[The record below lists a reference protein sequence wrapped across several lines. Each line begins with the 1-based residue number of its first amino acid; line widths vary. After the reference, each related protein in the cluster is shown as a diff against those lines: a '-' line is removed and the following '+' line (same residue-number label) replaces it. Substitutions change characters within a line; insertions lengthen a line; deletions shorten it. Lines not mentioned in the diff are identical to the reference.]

1 MRTGP
6 AGLVYSAALAAAL
19 AVAFVAGPAQAEPQ
33 ANLGLTLGVAGRAYE
48 YELWQQTAF
57 HMGLRGDVL
66 FLRESSTDFGV
77 GPYAEVFTH
86 AFDELQL
93 GGGVSVL
100 LPVIDAVPVVA
111 SLGLYGR
118 AGDDD
123 HGFEPGLAS
132 TLFFGSRSYNHSASY
147 VVTAGLLAQGR
158 VGLGDARETSIVIAA
173 QIDTVF
179 LALPF
184 VFLAEALSG
193 GSSEV
198 ERIEPQRRDA
208 AAR

>member
-1 MRTGP
+1 VLTSV
-6 AGLVYSAALAAAL
+6 LVPG
-19 AVAFVAGPAQAEPQ
+19 AVRAEPQ
-33 ANLGLTLGVAGRAYE
+33 ANLGLTLGAAGRGYDHE
-48 YELWQQTAF
+48 PWQETAF

-66 FLRESSTDFGV
+66 FLREASTDFGL

-100 LPVIDAVPVVA
+100 LPIIDAVPLVA
-111 SLGLYGR
+111 SFGAYGR

-123 HGFEPGLAS
+123 FGFEPGLATS
-132 TLFFGSRSYNHSASY
+132 LFFGSRSYNHSGSY
-147 VVTAGLLAQGR
+147 AVTAGLLAQGR
-158 VGLGDARETSIVIAA
+158 VGLGDARETSIVLAA
-173 QIDTVF
+173 QLDTVF

-184 VFLAEALSG
+184 LYLAEALSG

>member
-1 MRTGP
+1 
-6 AGLVYSAALAAAL
+6 VVSAASSPAPPCSASLL
-19 AVAFVAGPAQAEPQ
+19 VPAVRAEPQ
-33 ANLGLTLGVAGRAYE
+33 ANLGLTLGAAGRAYDH
-48 YELWQQTAF
+48 ELWQETAF

-66 FLRESSTDFGV
+66 FLREASTDFGL

-100 LPVIDAVPVVA
+100 LPMIDAVPLVA
-111 SLGLYGR
+111 SFGAYGR

-123 HGFEPGLAS
+123 FGFEPGLATS
-132 TLFFGSRSYNHSASY
+132 LFFGSRSYNYSASY
-147 VVTAGLLAQGR
+147 AVTAGLLAQGR

-173 QIDTVF
+173 QLDTVF

-184 VFLAEALSG
+184 LYPRRGAQRWI
-193 GSSEV
+193 
-198 ERIEPQRRDA
+198 ERGRTHRA
-208 AAR
+208 AAS

>member
-1 MRTGP
+1 VRNGP
-6 AGLVYSAALAAAL
+6 AGLVSCVLLTSALAASPL
-19 AVAFVAGPAQAEPQ
+19 RAEPQ
-33 ANLGLTLGVAGRAYE
+33 ANLGLTLGAAGRAYDH
-48 YELWQQTAF
+48 ELWQETAF

-77 GPYAEVFTH
+77 GPYAEILTH

-100 LPVIDAVPVVA
+100 FPVIDAVPVVA
-111 SLGLYGR
+111 SFGLYGR

-123 HGFEPGLAS
+123 FGFEPGLATS
-132 TLFFGSRSYNHSASY
+132 LFFGSRSYNYSASY

-173 QIDTVF
+173 QLDTVF
-179 LALPF
+179 LVLPF
-184 VFLAEALSG
+184 VYLAEALSG